1 MPPGLT
7 HSAPGHD
14 EMPRI
19 KALVTP
25 ALLTWARVDAG
36 FTVDAAAKKLKIAP
50 DRLLSWEN
58 NTDRPSLPQAR
69 KMAEL
74 YRRPLAL
81 FYLQEPPKSFQ
92 AMHDY
97 RRLPGQ
103 VAGVMS
109 PAMTLELRRAQE
121 RRQAAIDLAQEIEE
135 PLQEFRQ
142 YCDKTADP
150 ETVGLKLRRAMGIT
164 IEEQAHWHSPDVAWR
179 QLRQHAEAVGALVFL
194 TTTYP
199 VSEARGFSIAADVL
213 PVVGVNRKDSSAARC
228 FTLLHEMTHLLLRE
242 GGICDLDETNARPAA
257 EDRIEIFCNAVAAA
271 ALVPRDDLV
280 QNPAVAA
287 RPRITTDWTDDDLSG
302 IASRYGCSR
311 EVVLRRLLTL
321 QRTTKQFYQER
332 RDSWAREAV
341 SAAKRRPKPTKPIKR
356 NIPTETISIVG
367 RPFLRLAF
375 SNYRGRRITLNDLSD
390 LLNVQARH
398 VIKIERR
405 LEAA

>member
-1 MPPGLT
+1 MPQT
-7 HSAPGHD
+7 
-14 EMPRI
+14 

-25 ALLTWARVDAG
+25 ALLTWAREDAG
-36 FTVDAAAKKLKIAP
+36 FTVNAAAKKLKVTP
-50 DRLLSWEN
+50 ERLLSWEN
-58 NTDRPSLPQAR
+58 NTDQPSIPQAR
-69 KMAEL
+69 KVAEL

-81 FYLQEPPKSFQ
+81 FYLEEPPKSFQ

-109 PAMTLELRRAQE
+109 PAMKLELRRAQE
-121 RRQAAIDLAQEIEE
+121 RRQAAVDLAQDIEE
-135 PLQEFRQ
+135 PLKQFRPR
-142 YCDKTADP
+142 CVATDDP
-150 ETVGLKLRRAMGIT
+150 ETVGLKLREALGIT
-164 IEEQAHWHSPDVAWR
+164 IEDQALWHSSDVAWR
-179 QLRQHAEAVGALVFL
+179 QLRQHAEAAGVLVFL

-199 VSEARGFSIAADVL
+199 VTEARGFSIAADVL
-213 PVVGVNRKDSSAARC
+213 PVVGVNRKDTGAARC
-228 FTLLHEMTHLLLRE
+228 FTLLHEMTHLLLRD

-257 EDRIEIFCNAVAAA
+257 EDRIEVFCNAVAAA

-280 QNPAVAA
+280 RNAAVAA
-287 RPRITTDWTDDDLSG
+287 RPGITTDWTDDDLSG

-321 QRTTKQFYQER
+321 RRTAKAFYQER
-332 RDSWAREAV
+332 RDAWTRDAV
-341 SAAKRRPKPTKPIKR
+341 LAAKQRSKPTKPIKR

-367 RPFLRLAF
+367 RPFLHLAF
-375 SNYRGRRITLNDLSD
+375 SNYRGRRITLKDLSD

-405 LEAA
+405 LAAA

>member
-1 MPPGLT
+1 
-7 HSAPGHD
+7 
-14 EMPRI
+14 MPRT
-19 KALVTP
+19 KAIVTP
-25 ALLTWARVDAG
+25 ALLTWAREDAG
-36 FTVDAAAKKLKIAP
+36 FTVDAAAKKLKITSE
-50 DRLLSWEN
+50 RLLSWEN
-58 NTDRPSLPQAR
+58 NTDKPSIPQAR
-69 KMAEL
+69 KLADL

-81 FYLQEPPKSFQ
+81 FYLEEPPKSFQ

-109 PAMTLELRRAQE
+109 PAMRMELRRAQE

-135 PLQEFRQ
+135 PLKEFRP
-142 YCDKTADP
+142 YCRETDDP
-150 ETVGLKLRRAMGIT
+150 EITGLKLREVLGIV
-164 IEEQAHWHSPDVAWR
+164 IKEQALWRSPDVAWR
-179 QLRQHAEAVGALVFL
+179 QVRQHAEAAGVLVFL

-199 VSEARGFSIAADVL
+199 VSEVRGFSIAADVL
-213 PVVGVNRKDSSAARC
+213 PVVGVNRRDNGAARC

-242 GGICDLDETNARPAA
+242 GGICDLDETSARPAA
-257 EDRIEIFCNAVAAA
+257 EDRIEVFCNAVAAA
-271 ALVPRDDLV
+271 ALVPRDDLI

-287 RPRITTDWTDDDLSG
+287 HPGVSTDWTDDNLSG
-302 IASRYGCSR
+302 VASRYGCSR

-321 QRTTKQFYQER
+321 RRTTKAYYQER
-332 RDSWAREAV
+332 RDAWAREAAL
-341 SAAKRRPKPTKPIKR
+341 AAKRRPKPAKPIKR

-367 RPFLRLAF
+367 RPFLDLAF